1 MAIVAVITTRYVRR
15 MLAGRRDTVMTR
27 AAAAEY
33 LRMVDG
39 DRRYPDCRAVTILAC
54 VCRYNVR
61 RVLAG
66 RSYTVVAVVAVTRNA
81 GVIKVGG

>member
-1 MAIVAVITTRYVRR
+1 MAIVAVIAASYVRG
-15 MLAGRRDTVMTR
+15 MFAGCRDTVMTR

-39 DRRYPDCRAVTILAC
+39 DRRYPDCRIVTILAD
-54 VCRYNVR
+54 VGRKNVR

-66 RSYTVVAVVAVTRNA
+66 RRYTVVAVAAVTRNA
-81 GVIKVGG
+81 GVIEVGG